1 MEYKFNE
8 SLYIRKENDGKENMY
23 FVYVGEEDE
32 MYKLNEASFEVYT
45 MIENKYSIADI
56 CKKLQTK
63 YCDSTSKM
71 IEEKVYELLDTF
83 INLKILEQ
91 IL

>member
-1 MEYKFNE
+1 
-8 SLYIRKENDGKENMY
+8 
-23 FVYVGEEDE
+23 
-32 MYKLNEASFEVYT
+32 

-83 INLKILEQ
+83 INLKILKQ
-91 IL
+91 IS